1 MQNSIE
7 KFIQSS
13 IVLEKP
19 GTLSENLKTLTSSS
33 YLTVQYF
40 FAETSQTFCTYQ
52 CLKTA
57 VWDFFISFR
66 SWVVCKNKKRP
77 DFYTL
82 VFYTFISS
90 QDLNKIKKIPH
101 TLLQTLL
108 KRKRVQTSSKK
119 NFKIYGSWSSSMFSI
134 FHTKNLVSCK

>member
-19 GTLSENLKTLTSSS
+19 GILSENLKTLTSSS

-90 QDLNKIKKIPH
+90 QDLNK
-101 TLLQTLL
+101 T
-108 KRKRVQTSSKK
+108 KK
-119 NFKIYGSWSSSMFSI
+119 NPTHPFADI
-134 FHTKNLVSCK
+134 TKKKTCANFQQKKF